1 MLIAIPMRRKKSN
14 RCVQHL
20 HSIEM
25 SAVISPW
32 SGSPGAHVFLFFL
45 FPTFVYLLTYNEHI
59 LFFNQEKKLWACISS
74 ESDYLK
80 SIEGYE
86 LLLDLVAECNI
97 KAFPFPYP
105 YLYFN
110 F

>member
-1 MLIAIPMRRKKSN
+1 
-14 RCVQHL
+14 
-20 HSIEM
+20 M

-32 SGSPGAHVFLFFL
+32 SGSPGALVFLL

-59 LFFNQEKKLWACISS
+59 LFFNQEKKLWALYF
-74 ESDYLK
+74 YLK

-97 KAFPFPYP
+97 KAFPCPYP